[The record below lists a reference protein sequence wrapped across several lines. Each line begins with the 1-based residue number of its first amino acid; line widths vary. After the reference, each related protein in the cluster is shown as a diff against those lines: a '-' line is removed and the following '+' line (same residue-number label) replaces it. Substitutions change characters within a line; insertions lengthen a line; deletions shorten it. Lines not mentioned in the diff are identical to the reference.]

1 MNLYYIIYLKNLD
14 ILYAISNKLLKINK
28 FFFAF
33 AILIYI
39 LFLYIYTNNR
49 PFNIIIFFSIIN
61 IMLMLISENNI
72 QKIIHKFFFSTIK
85 KIK

>member
-39 LFLYIYTNNR
+39 LFLYIYTR

-72 QKIIHKFFFSTIK
+72 QKITYINFFF
-85 KIK
+85 

>member
-39 LFLYIYTNNR
+39 LFLYIYTR
-49 PFNIIIFFSIIN
+49 SFNIIIFFSIIN

-72 QKIIHKFFFSTIK
+72 QKITYINFFFSTIK